1 MLLPKDYDKKRRN
14 QNTST
19 SQRDGANKDLR
30 AKFRSR
36 MQGEDAE
43 EENGINEESQD
54 QSSLYG
60 GNIGA
65 QSAYANGDNDN
76 NESDQKQSIAEN
88 DTENQGQE
96 QEQTETDTSEEDFEQ
111 EFCDKYKFIQTCDG
125 EKQNATGVACNGKYN
140 YCECEQGYVWKNN
153 ICQKDVPDGANG
165 DLYYC
170 NGQVV
175 AVRVGMDFYVAL
187 RNTGSANISA
197 QDAIS
202 AGANYTF
209 CNNIKGH
216 LPTKTELQTLYRYF
230 SQVNQLLAA
239 NGGQEI
245 TKERY
250 WSSTEDPNNP
260 NFRIYTLYYT
270 VNMADG
276 SLYSDRD
283 DVAREYRVRPV
294 LPL

>member
-1 MLLPKDYDKKRRN
+1 MCDMNVKLCLFLGTGMSFISCMVYAQCVD
-14 QNTST
+14 T
-19 SQRDGANKDLR
+19 
-30 AKFRSR
+30 
-36 MQGEDAE
+36 
-43 EENGINEESQD
+43 QD
-54 QSSLYG
+54 CETLGY
-60 GNIGA
+60 
-65 QSAYANGDNDN
+65 
-76 NESDQKQSIAEN
+76 
-88 DTENQGQE
+88 TENSCNGAKGIKCPFGNKWACLP
-96 QEQTETDTSEEDFEQ
+96 SEEDFEQ